1 MGRAPSLV
9 GIVPPPGGQ
18 VRMGVTPGGGGPRRF
33 SPRKQLGPEQQV
45 PTFSAEAALDVAGSV
60 TTRSALELSRAGGGP
75 SGHSSDSGR
84 KRALNAGG
92 SGNHSSEN
100 LPPRVS

>member
-1 MGRAPSLV
+1 MWAEPPALL
-9 GIVPPPGGQ
+9 GIIPPLGGQ
-18 VRMGVTPGGGGPRRF
+18 VRMGVTPGGGPRRF

-60 TTRSALELSRAGGGP
+60 TTRSALGLGRARGGP

-84 KRALNAGG
+84 KPALNAGG
-92 SGNHSSEN
+92 SENHSSEN